1 MSTKTDWGEAM
12 ARRTVV
18 INNRGGVGKSDVTL
32 RLGAALAKR
41 GRRVG
46 LLDLDPQGNLS
57 SRAGWVYN
65 EKAPQVTVSEAIQ
78 ADRVGAMAEV
88 WTSVA
93 WDVEYASRM
102 KLAPAWLELEN
113 RYAEAGVVGS
123 HLRLA
128 KALQGADDDLD
139 HLLIDCPPSLFHL
152 TQMAMA
158 AGDGVLMV
166 SRAEIDSILGAK
178 RVRDFIYEKR
188 SALHA
193 DDLDIDGVVVN
204 DYEQGKPRQRQQL
217 QSVRRI
223 FGDRVWDPV
232 IARHESI
239 ANAAND
245 RVPLEQ
251 AKGSKLGQAVGT
263 FELLAD
269 TYEKRISS

>member
-1 MSTKTDWGEAM
+1 M

-18 INNRGGVGKSDVTL
+18 INNRGGVGKSDITL

-46 LLDLDPQGNLS
+46 LVDLDPQGNLS
-57 SRAGWVYN
+57 SRAGWVYSEN
-65 EKAPQVTVSEAIQ
+65 EPQVTVSEAIQ
-78 ADRVGAMAEV
+78 ADRVGTMAQV
-88 WTSVA
+88 WGPVR

-102 KLAPAWLELEN
+102 RLAPAWLELEN

-139 HLLIDCPPSLFHL
+139 DVLIDCPPSLFHL

-158 AGDGVLMV
+158 AGDGVLLV
-166 SRAEIDSILGAK
+166 TRAEIDSILGAR
-178 RVRDFIYEKR
+178 RVREFIYEKR
-188 SALHA
+188 AALHA
-193 DDLDIDGVVVN
+193 DDLEIDGVVVN
-204 DYEQGKPRQRQQL
+204 DYEQSKSRHRQQL
-217 QSVRRI
+217 ASVRRL

-232 IARHESI
+232 LARLEII

-245 RVPLEQ
+245 RVPLEK
-251 AKGSKLGQAVGT
+251 ARGSKMSQAVAGY
-263 FELLAD
+263 ELLAD
-269 TYEKRISS
+269 TYQKRITA